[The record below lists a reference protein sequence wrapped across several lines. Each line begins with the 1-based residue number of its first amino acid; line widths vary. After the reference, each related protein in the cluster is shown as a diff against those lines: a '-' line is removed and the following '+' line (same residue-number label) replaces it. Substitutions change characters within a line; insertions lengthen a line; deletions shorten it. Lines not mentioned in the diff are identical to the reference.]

1 MEAEQCME
9 EWSSRWGNGGVI
21 KECICCASM
30 QKKPAQQKKPGA
42 RARKGGHLQVNKFIV
57 CGRINKGACDRRTNE
72 QTQELAT
79 QELATGT
86 PDSLP

>member
-1 MEAEQCME
+1 
-9 EWSSRWGNGGVI
+9 
-21 KECICCASM
+21 
-30 QKKPAQQKKPGA
+30 
-42 RARKGGHLQVNKFIV
+42 V